1 MRRGDVTWEKDIQM
15 RLIELGVAAALVIG
29 GASVAIA
36 QETGSVPA
44 GEESFSSLIS
54 KLPTATAPAP
64 DLTAFT
70 DTATVNCIKVSTL
83 PEDATNTQ
91 AALDTAISANQQGLT
106 SLQSS
111 VQANAAFMTKV
122 EQSCAVAELQPS
134 QILAI
139 ESEAGGAWKVYID
152 DRAMAGGAM
161 GTDAGAGASTSTTTS
176 TGG

>member
-1 MRRGDVTWEKDIQM
+1 MPRGDITRVKDIQM
-15 RLIELGVAAALVIG
+15 NGLIRFGVAAALVVG
-29 GASVAIA
+29 GASVALA
-36 QETGSVPA
+36 QETGSIPA
-44 GEESFSSLIS
+44 GESFSSLIS

-64 DLTAFT
+64 NLTAFT
-70 DTATVNCIKVSTL
+70 ETAAVTCVKVSTF

-91 AALDTAISANQQGLT
+91 AALDAAITANQQGLT

-134 QILAI
+134 QVLAV

-161 GTDAGAGASTSTTTS
+161 GTGAGATTTPAPAS
-176 TGG
+176 GG

>member
-1 MRRGDVTWEKDIQM
+1 M

-29 GASVAIA
+29 GASAALA
-36 QETGSVPA
+36 QETGSIAA
-44 GEESFSSLIS
+44 GEESFSSLIT

-70 DTATVNCIKVSTL
+70 DTATVTCVKVSTL
-83 PEDATNTQ
+83 PEDATNTA

-106 SLQSS
+106 SLQTS

-122 EQSCAVAELQPS
+122 EQSCAVAELQPN

-139 ESEAGGAWKVYID
+139 ESETGGAWKVYID
-152 DRAMAGGAM
+152 DRATAGGAM
-161 GTDAGAGASTSTTTS
+161 GTSTTTS